1 MVVPK
6 LEYSRGAMGTTFY
19 RVFSW
24 LCIGGL
30 LLSACNMPGGNVA
43 IETLPSA
50 THTATPIEATST
62 PTDIPPT
69 ETPTFTPTET
79 LTPEPSAT
87 STPEIPKAVVNRQ
100 TNCRVGPAGNYDRV
114 AVYEAGQKL
123 EVVAQDLGNGFLFV
137 RNPEKPEDQCYLPAS
152 NITVTGDTSA
162 LPKFTPQPSPT
173 LMPYF
178 NATFKKYNTCKGE
191 DYAVFVVE
199 NVGSVPF
206 RSAYIK
212 VANPKVNK
220 SVEESLNAF
229 DLHVGCVLA
238 KDIYPLD
245 PGATGYVNSPPLT
258 FSKNGNG
265 LTVFIM
271 LCTEKFL
278 KGVCPTQSMVL
289 K

>member
-1 MVVPK
+1 MRTYFFRCIS
-6 LEYSRGAMGTTFY
+6 LLIMGG
-19 RVFSW
+19 V
-24 LCIGGL
+24 I
-30 LLSACNMPGGNVA
+30 LSACNMPGGSAVA
-43 IETLPSA
+43 ETLPSA
-50 THTATPIEATST
+50 TNTTAPIPSTST
-62 PTDIPPT
+62 PTEVPPT
-69 ETPTFTPTET
+69 ETPTVTPTET

-123 EVVAQDLGNGFLFV
+123 EVVAQDLGNGFLV
-137 RNPEKPEDQCYLPAS
+137 VKNPDKPEEQCYLPAS

-212 VANPKVNK
+212 VTNPKVGK

-238 KDIYPLD
+238 RDIYPLD
-245 PGATGYVNSPPLT
+245 PGATGYVNSPPLK
-258 FSKNGNG
+258 FSKTGNG
-265 LTVFIM
+265 LSVFIM

-278 KGVCPTQSMVL
+278 KGVCPTQSMLL